1 MTKYF
6 NLLERYHQELS
17 SEKLETFEKLF
28 EIYFEINKKIN
39 LISRKD
45 FENFYLHHI
54 IHSLSITKFDLIKK
68 SNTKIIDLG
77 TGGGFPGIPL
87 AIYFNKNNF
96 ILVDSIKKKI
106 NAVNNII
113 KKINLENTNCINDR
127 AENLNEN
134 ADVIISRSVS
144 SVDNI
149 IEWTKSSLK
158 TNGKLILLKGG
169 NVNKELKNI
178 RSRFTIYKLDDIYS
192 DNYFTDKKIIE
203 IHK

>member
-54 IHSLSITKFDLIKK
+54 IHSLSIIKFDLIKK
-68 SNTKIIDLG
+68 NKTKIIDLG

-113 KKINLENTNCINDR
+113 KRINLKNTNCINDR

>member
-17 SEKLETFEKLF
+17 SEKLEIFEKLF

-68 SNTKIIDLG
+68 NNTKIIDLG

-113 KKINLENTNCINDR
+113 KKINLKNTNCINDR

-178 RSRFTIYKLDDIYS
+178 RSRFTIYKLDDIYIPIIILQI
-192 DNYFTDKKIIE
+192 KKL
-203 IHK
+203 

>member
-17 SEKLETFEKLF
+17 SEKLEIFKKLF

-96 ILVDSIKKKI
+96 ILLDSIKKKI

-113 KKINLENTNCINDR
+113 KKINLKNTNSINDR

>member
-28 EIYFEINKKIN
+28 EIYIEINKKIN
-39 LISRKD
+39 LITRKD

-54 IHSLSITKFDLIKK
+54 IHSLSIAKFDLIKK

-113 KKINLENTNCINDR
+113 KKINLKNTNCINDR

>member
-17 SEKLETFEKLF
+17 SEKLEIFEKLF

-54 IHSLSITKFDLIKK
+54 IHSLSITKFNLIKK

-113 KKINLENTNCINDR
+113 KKINLKNTNCINDR

>member
-17 SEKLETFEKLF
+17 SEKLETFKKLF

-68 SNTKIIDLG
+68 SNTKVIDLG

-106 NAVNNII
+106 NAVNRII
-113 KKINLENTNCINDR
+113 KRINLKNTNCINDR

-149 IEWTKSSLK
+149 IKWTKNSLK
-158 TNGKLILLKGG
+158 TNGKLIILKGG

>member
-68 SNTKIIDLG
+68 NNTKIIDLG

-113 KKINLENTNCINDR
+113 KRINLKNTNCINDR

-149 IEWTKSSLK
+149 IEWTESSLK

>member
-68 SNTKIIDLG
+68 KNTKIIDLG

-113 KKINLENTNCINDR
+113 KKINLKNTNCINDR
-127 AENLNEN
+127 VENLNEN

>member
-113 KKINLENTNCINDR
+113 KKINLKNTNCINDR

>member
-6 NLLERYHQELS
+6 NLLERYYQELS
-17 SEKLETFEKLF
+17 SEKLEIFEKLF

-68 SNTKIIDLG
+68 NNTKIIDLG

-113 KKINLENTNCINDR
+113 KKINLKNTNCINDR

>member
-68 SNTKIIDLG
+68 NNTKIIDLG

-113 KKINLENTNCINDR
+113 KKINLKNTNCINDR

-158 TNGKLILLKGG
+158 TNGKLIILKGG

>member
-6 NLLERYHQELS
+6 NLLERYYQELS
-17 SEKLETFEKLF
+17 SEKLEIFEKLF

-113 KKINLENTNCINDR
+113 KKINLKNTNCINDR

>member
-17 SEKLETFEKLF
+17 SEKLEIFEKLF

-113 KKINLENTNCINDR
+113 KKINLKNTNCINDR

-158 TNGKLILLKGG
+158 TNGKLIILKGG

>member
-17 SEKLETFEKLF
+17 SEKLEIFEKLF

-113 KKINLENTNCINDR
+113 KKINLKNTNSINDR

>member
-68 SNTKIIDLG
+68 NNTKIIDLG

-113 KKINLENTNCINDR
+113 KKINLKNTNCINDR

-149 IEWTKSSLK
+149 IEWTKNSLK

>member
-17 SEKLETFEKLF
+17 SEKLEIFEKIF

-113 KKINLENTNCINDR
+113 KKINLKNTNCINDR
-127 AENLNEN
+127 VENLNEN

-158 TNGKLILLKGG
+158 TNGKLIILKGG

>member
-17 SEKLETFEKLF
+17 SEKLEIFEKLF

-113 KKINLENTNCINDR
+113 KRINLKNTNCINDR

-158 TNGKLILLKGG
+158 TNGKLIILKGG

>member
-17 SEKLETFEKLF
+17 SEKLEIFEKLF

-113 KKINLENTNCINDR
+113 KKINLKNTNCINDR

-158 TNGKLILLKGG
+158 TKGKLILLKGG
-169 NVNKELKNI
+169 NVNKELINN
-178 RSRFTIYKLDDIYS
+178 RSRVTIYKLDDIYS

>member
-68 SNTKIIDLG
+68 NNTKIIDLG

-106 NAVNNII
+106 NAVNRII
-113 KKINLENTNCINDR
+113 KRINLKNTNCINDR

>member
-68 SNTKIIDLG
+68 NNTKIIDLG

-113 KKINLENTNCINDR
+113 KKINLKNTNCINDR

-178 RSRFTIYKLDDIYS
+178 SSRFTIYNLDDIYS
-192 DNYFTDKKIIE
+192 EKYFKDKKIIE
-203 IHK
+203 IHR

>member
-17 SEKLETFEKLF
+17 SEKLETFKKLF

-68 SNTKIIDLG
+68 NNTKIIDLG

-113 KKINLENTNCINDR
+113 KKINLKNTNCINDR

>member
-17 SEKLETFEKLF
+17 SEKLEIFEKLF

-113 KKINLENTNCINDR
+113 KKINLKNTNCINDR

-169 NVNKELKNI
+169 NVNKE
-178 RSRFTIYKLDDIYS
+178 
-192 DNYFTDKKIIE
+192 
-203 IHK
+203 

>member
-17 SEKLETFEKLF
+17 SEKLEIFEKLF

-113 KKINLENTNCINDR
+113 KKINLKNTNCINDR

-149 IEWTKSSLK
+149 IEWTESSLK